1 MFYNQGGNFLQ
12 KSGLLFCVYAFRSER
27 AYIHIK
33 KRKRSCSIS
42 FSSHIKNQ
50 ALFSLAFLN
59 T

>member
-33 KRKRSCSIS
+33 KMEKKLFNI
-42 FSSHIKNQ
+42 FFKSH
-50 ALFSLAFLN
+50 
-59 T
+59 